1 MIEGGI
7 VLIDGIENAPFQ
19 IIEKILGLC
28 EGKRR
33 LDLFELGEKYY
44 FSEDAENKEQKIH
57 KDFYLFITYNP
68 ENQIEKKSI
77 EVLLN
82 KCISFSIPEIDI
94 EQKFIAQVF
103 YGIFINNNFS
113 KKDAENISLK
123 LSKIHELAK
132 EKSIINNSELIAGNI
147 PFNGR
152 SLIYVSRFFNKLKYK
167 NLDKFSKS
175 IKDGIINIY
184 LKPFIKLKND
194 QQDIIKNQKS
204 EKEKFKEELFKIFQK
219 ESNYIDF
226 NILTQN
232 EDDINLTNFL
242 NYLSKIESQ
251 VINKKEKNN
260 KKEIEFN
267 LSNFINNI
275 CQYLKIK
282 YLFYAEKDKNII
294 ENIKKTIG
302 ILNENKLKLSEN
314 DLINCFQLNLILN
327 CFEEIINSNNNATK
341 KLGLNENQINTILKF
356 KLLNNL
362 IQNIKY
368 FAQKMEYF
376 LYMNKNISGLCI
388 LIQKLYEEETLDNFN
403 NLIEFLLSNNELF
416 KTLKLIFPF
425 NKFQNK
431 KYKLLPFWIDI
442 MINLYNK
449 KVNYTIYINEKE
461 YLFEFNHNPDKIEI
475 ILIFEDENT
484 LELCEESYIQI
495 NDYGIG
501 SKLSFINSIN
511 YSKLIYHIISDVILK
526 MEIDDIKSETILR
539 YIQDNHQKFEE
550 KNFGN
555 QFLSLNFLFKDKQ
568 KEYTLIGKCWNII
581 YNLPNEV
588 IQYLQQFSLDE
599 EKELLTIV
607 KEKFN
612 KLEEKN
618 ETEYIDFTKS
628 LINYF
633 NEKSALWEWET
644 IYLEND
650 LSNKSEK
657 ELNSF
662 IEKCNMEEKEIKNL
676 NKKGIK
682 ISTQKF
688 MDIKNKFN
696 EKLNNVRIN
705 KKKKK
710 LKKSLRN

>member
-1 MIEGGI
+1 M
-7 VLIDGIENAPFQ
+7 
-19 IIEKILGLC
+19 
-28 EGKRR
+28 
-33 LDLFELGEKYY
+33 
-44 FSEDAENKEQKIH
+44 
-57 KDFYLFITYNP
+57 
-68 ENQIEKKSI
+68 
-77 EVLLN
+77 
-82 KCISFSIPEIDI
+82 
-94 EQKFIAQVF
+94 
-103 YGIFINNNFS
+103 
-113 KKDAENISLK
+113 
-123 LSKIHELAK
+123 AK

-152 SLIYVSRFFNKLKYK
+152 SLIYFSRFFNKLKYK

-175 IKDGIINIY
+175 IKEGIINIY
-184 LKPFIKLKND
+184 LKPFIKLKNE
-194 QQDIIKNQKS
+194 QQDIIENKKS
-204 EKEKFKEELFKIFQK
+204 EKEKFEEELFKIFH
-219 ESNYIDF
+219 IDF

-232 EDDINLTNFL
+232 EDDINLTSFL
-242 NYLSKIESQ
+242 NYLSKIEQ
-251 VINKKEKNN
+251 VINNKEKNN

-267 LSNFINNI
+267 LSDFINNI

-294 ENIKKTIG
+294 ENIKKTIRR
-302 ILNENKLKLSEN
+302 LNKNKFKLLEK

-327 CFEEIINSNNNATK
+327 CFEEIKNSYNNNSTNK
-341 KLGLNENQINTILKF
+341 IGLNENQINTILKF

-362 IQNIKY
+362 VQNIKY
-368 FAQKMEYF
+368 FAQKMENF
-376 LYMNKNISGLCI
+376 LYMNKNISDLCI
-388 LIQKLYEEETLDNFN
+388 LIQELYEEETLYNFN
-403 NLIEFLLSNNELF
+403 DLIEFLYSKNELF
-416 KTLKLIFPF
+416 KALKLIFPF

-431 KYKLLPFWIDI
+431 KYNLLPFWIDI

-449 KVNYTIYINEKE
+449 KVNCTININEKK
-461 YLFEFNHNPDKIEI
+461 YLFEFNHNIDKIEI

-484 LELCEESYIQI
+484 LELCKKSYIKI
-495 NDYGIG
+495 NEFKVE
-501 SKLSFINSIN
+501 SKLSSIKNDSSIN
-511 YSKLIYHIISDVILK
+511 YSKVIYHIISDVILK

-550 KNFGN
+550 KNFN
-555 QFLSLNFLFKDKQ
+555 NEFFSLDFLFKDKQ

-599 EKELLTIV
+599 EKELLIIV

-682 ISTQKF
+682 ILISSQKF
-688 MDIKNKFN
+688 MNIKKKFN
-696 EKLNNVRIN
+696 KKLDKVRTS
-705 KKKKK
+705 KKKKG
-710 LKKSLRN
+710 N